1 MERYVHNELEMANA
15 GWAVDIFWP
24 DAQDHQP
31 KITEHRFSDAV
42 QARMFFEMCK
52 RDGQKAALRERVA

>member
-15 GWAVDIFWP
+15 GWAVDIFWT

-31 KITEHRFSDAV
+31 KITEYRFSDAV
-42 QARMFFEMCK
+42 LARMFFEMCK
-52 RDGQKAALRERVA
+52 RYGQNAALRERAA